1 MNETPSDLKFLD
13 SHEWVKVDDNTVI
26 VGISDHAQN
35 ELGEVVFVELP
46 AIGDEFVSGD
56 EAAVVESVKAAS
68 EVYTPLSGEVIEVN
82 EALEENPELVNTSPY
97 EDGWFFKLR
106 VSDENLGSTD
116 MTIKNNPFESNLG
129 WVVDFSDVERDF
141 IAKEN
146 LIEIQKINKLKLVGV
161 LLNEKGILRSG
172 QKIIKDDFEGEVT
185 SGTFSPYI
193 KKSIGLARV
202 PMAINGDANVQ
213 IRNKLLN
220 VKLLSLPFIRKGKIM
235 I

>member
-46 AIGDEFVSGD
+46 AVGDEFVSGD

-106 VSDENLGSTD
+106 VSDENLGSID
-116 MTIKNNPFESNLG
+116 SLMTAEEYSSMLDGNS
-129 WVVDFSDVERDF
+129 
-141 IAKEN
+141 
-146 LIEIQKINKLKLVGV
+146 
-161 LLNEKGILRSG
+161 
-172 QKIIKDDFEGEVT
+172 
-185 SGTFSPYI
+185 
-193 KKSIGLARV
+193 
-202 PMAINGDANVQ
+202 
-213 IRNKLLN
+213 
-220 VKLLSLPFIRKGKIM
+220 
-235 I
+235 

>member
-13 SHEWVKVDDNTVI
+13 SHEWIKVDENTVI

-106 VSDENLGSTD
+106 VSDENLGSID
-116 MTIKNNPFESNLG
+116 SLMTAEEYSSMLDGNS
-129 WVVDFSDVERDF
+129 
-141 IAKEN
+141 
-146 LIEIQKINKLKLVGV
+146 
-161 LLNEKGILRSG
+161 
-172 QKIIKDDFEGEVT
+172 
-185 SGTFSPYI
+185 
-193 KKSIGLARV
+193 
-202 PMAINGDANVQ
+202 
-213 IRNKLLN
+213 
-220 VKLLSLPFIRKGKIM
+220 
-235 I
+235 

>member
-1 MNETPSDLKFLD
+1 MNEIPSDLKFLD
-13 SHEWVKVDDNTVI
+13 SHEWIKVDDNTVI

-106 VSDENLGSTD
+106 VSDENLGSID
-116 MTIKNNPFESNLG
+116 SLMTAEEYSSMLDGNS
-129 WVVDFSDVERDF
+129 
-141 IAKEN
+141 
-146 LIEIQKINKLKLVGV
+146 
-161 LLNEKGILRSG
+161 
-172 QKIIKDDFEGEVT
+172 
-185 SGTFSPYI
+185 
-193 KKSIGLARV
+193 
-202 PMAINGDANVQ
+202 
-213 IRNKLLN
+213 
-220 VKLLSLPFIRKGKIM
+220 
-235 I
+235 

>member
-82 EALEENPELVNTSPY
+82 DALEENPELVNTSPY
-97 EDGWFFKLR
+97 EEGWFFKLK
-106 VSDENLGSTD
+106 VSDENLGSID
-116 MTIKNNPFESNLG
+116 SLMTAEEYSSMLDGNS
-129 WVVDFSDVERDF
+129 
-141 IAKEN
+141 
-146 LIEIQKINKLKLVGV
+146 
-161 LLNEKGILRSG
+161 
-172 QKIIKDDFEGEVT
+172 
-185 SGTFSPYI
+185 
-193 KKSIGLARV
+193 
-202 PMAINGDANVQ
+202 
-213 IRNKLLN
+213 
-220 VKLLSLPFIRKGKIM
+220 
-235 I
+235 

>member
-82 EALEENPELVNTSPY
+82 EALEENPEFVNPSPY

-106 VSDENLGSTD
+106 VSDENLGSID
-116 MTIKNNPFESNLG
+116 SLMTAEEYSSMLDGNS
-129 WVVDFSDVERDF
+129 
-141 IAKEN
+141 
-146 LIEIQKINKLKLVGV
+146 
-161 LLNEKGILRSG
+161 
-172 QKIIKDDFEGEVT
+172 
-185 SGTFSPYI
+185 
-193 KKSIGLARV
+193 
-202 PMAINGDANVQ
+202 
-213 IRNKLLN
+213 
-220 VKLLSLPFIRKGKIM
+220 
-235 I
+235 

>member
-82 EALEENPELVNTSPY
+82 EALEENPELVKTSPS

-106 VSDENLGSTD
+106 VSDENLGSID
-116 MTIKNNPFESNLG
+116 SLMTAEEYSSMLDGNS
-129 WVVDFSDVERDF
+129 
-141 IAKEN
+141 
-146 LIEIQKINKLKLVGV
+146 
-161 LLNEKGILRSG
+161 
-172 QKIIKDDFEGEVT
+172 
-185 SGTFSPYI
+185 
-193 KKSIGLARV
+193 
-202 PMAINGDANVQ
+202 
-213 IRNKLLN
+213 
-220 VKLLSLPFIRKGKIM
+220 
-235 I
+235 

>member
-68 EVYTPLSGEVIEVN
+68 EVSTPLSGEVIEVN

-106 VSDENLGSTD
+106 VSDENLGSID
-116 MTIKNNPFESNLG
+116 SLMTAEEYSSMLDGNS
-129 WVVDFSDVERDF
+129 
-141 IAKEN
+141 
-146 LIEIQKINKLKLVGV
+146 
-161 LLNEKGILRSG
+161 
-172 QKIIKDDFEGEVT
+172 
-185 SGTFSPYI
+185 
-193 KKSIGLARV
+193 
-202 PMAINGDANVQ
+202 
-213 IRNKLLN
+213 
-220 VKLLSLPFIRKGKIM
+220 
-235 I
+235 